1 MVNGNVT
8 KDRNDKGANRD
19 GIYDD
24 DDSDDD
30 DDDDKEWE
38 TLSGTVRSYIR
49 RGSRRQHSAMRRQ
62 DSNADRL
69 DQQICSLAKA
79 DSRYVVDPLQ

>member
-30 DDDDKEWE
+30 DDDDDDV
-38 TLSGTVRSYIR
+38 LCY
-49 RGSRRQHSAMRRQ
+49 
-62 DSNADRL
+62 DRL
-69 DQQICSLAKA
+69 IRVQ
-79 DSRYVVDPLQ
+79 